1 MQKNMEKKCFDF
13 DDKTRTILNKKMVL
27 SLFKILLNQNQI
39 SKKEFEKIN
48 NKICRNIN
56 IN

>member
-1 MQKNMEKKCFDF
+1 MQKSMIKKSFEF
-13 DDKTRTILNKKMVL
+13 DDKTRIILDKKMAL
-27 SLFKILLNQNQI
+27 SLFRILLNQNQI

-48 NKICRNIN
+48 SELCRNIN